1 MAGLAGLGDLV
12 LTCTGGLSRNR
23 TVGVEL
29 GHGRRLDDI
38 IAGMHGM
45 VAEGVLTT
53 NAAIGLAR
61 KMGVEM
67 PITQQMH
74 AILHDGKSA
83 QEAIRD
89 LMSRPSTSELGLSRN
104 R

>member
-1 MAGLAGLGDLV
+1 
-12 LTCTGGLSRNR
+12 
-23 TVGVEL
+23 
-29 GHGRRLDDI
+29 
-38 IAGMHGM
+38 

-74 AILHDGKSA
+74 AILQEGKSP

-89 LMSRPSTSELGLSRN
+89 LMSRPATSELALSGGR
-104 R
+104 